1 MVVFHPL
8 MMMLTF
14 VFMHMIV
21 RELMFHALLEFYTLN
36 SPLHKI
42 I

>member
-21 RELMFHALLEFYTLN
+21 RELMFHALLEFLYIEFT
-36 SPLHKI
+36 SS
-42 I
+42 